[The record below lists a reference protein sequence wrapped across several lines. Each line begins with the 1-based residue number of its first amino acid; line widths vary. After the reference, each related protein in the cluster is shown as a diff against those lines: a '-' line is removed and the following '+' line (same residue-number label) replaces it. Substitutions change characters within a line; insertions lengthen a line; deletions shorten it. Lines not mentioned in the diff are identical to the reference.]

1 MLSALP
7 LIGQPGLTARIVL
20 AQKLCAN
27 WCVAFFMPFAFSIIF
42 LMPGKCS
49 RLWWVAFGR
58 PKGLPVPE
66 PGLSTRTSSIAHVL
80 TGLVDGFKN
89 HVLEFIMINH
99 TQVAPSAQSNTEVSG
114 HIIITDGQPT
124 TTTQDIADVYGKRHD
139 DVLRIV
145 RKRMIEAGEWGV
157 RNFAETPYINSQN
170 GQTYPVIRMT
180 KKGFHFVVGKFT
192 GAKAVQHQIAFA
204 DEFERMEA
212 ELKAQ
217 PKPPEPDFNVNVQ
230 NGVTLT
236 LRPLA
241 KGELIKRWLVTLHGN
256 NMVQAWAVG
265 APDANASAK
274 PERRYHY
281 PRHLPQPAPFSSENQ
296 PAGFNQT
303 LPGHNQHF
311 VSPLFALLN
320 ELRADGHDISA
331 PWDEAVAMREALQ
344 RMNHVCQ
351 EMIDL
356 AMKAQQGMAVNGNT
370 GYPST

>member
-1 MLSALP
+1 MLSIMVGGVWEAERPAGSRTRSANPNVIHRP
-7 LIGQPGLTARIVL
+7 L
-20 AQKLCAN
+20 
-27 WCVAFFMPFAFSIIF
+27 FS
-42 LMPGKCS
+42 
-49 RLWWVAFGR
+49 
-58 PKGLPVPE
+58 
-66 PGLSTRTSSIAHVL
+66 ST
-80 TGLVDGFKN
+80 VDGLKN

-99 TQVAPSAQSNTEVSG
+99 AQVAPVAQTDTEISG

-192 GAKAVQHQIAFA
+192 GAKVVQHQIAFA

-212 ELKAQ
+212 ELKAV
-217 PKPPEPDFNVNVQ
+217 PNTPEPDFNVSVQ

-265 APDANASAK
+265 SPNANASAK

-281 PRHLPQPAPFSSENQ
+281 PRRLPQPAPFSSENQ
-296 PAGFNQT
+296 PTGFNLALQ
-303 LPGHNQHF
+303 GHNQHF

-356 AMKAQQGMAVNGNT
+356 AMKVQQGMAVNGR
-370 GYPST
+370 GV